1 MSDFETG
8 TFKPYRFTSKVHLG
22 AVQQDVP
29 EGTVVEFDGSV
40 MRWGGQTYTVPQL
53 QAGIRAGWLVPAE
66 DQTSTYRPQ
75 PAGVRVRPAQSA
87 GNERGE
93 PMQME
98 EASEEEQIVGSV
110 DKFKNHQDEAREAAA
125 ITPPRP
131 DPAQATTKTAP
142 PLPVDAP
149 IEDAPYA
156 PGEEATSTPVPE
168 KATMT
173 VSEEPPTEV
182 EYQTPAPPPAPATE
196 PQTTKVGRQME
207 VISDTAENEDA
218 EPVANIRTPAKQK
231 TLITDSS
238 AAAHEVSKLDNKPP
252 PKAEKITKAGSQ
264 DIKATGPDGATGD
277 VSEAKAGDD
286 LTDILPDAASTPAP
300 EPTPQINWDTKAH
313 WRSRVQKAV
322 NEHGDNPAAI
332 RQILSQES
340 PNVAKHIRSML
351 AREGK
356 QVE

>member
-8 TFKPYRFTSKVHLG
+8 VFKSYRFTSKVHLG

-29 EGTVVEFDGSV
+29 EGTIVEFDGSV
-40 MRWGGQTYTVPQL
+40 MKWGGQTYTVPQL

-66 DQTSTYRPQ
+66 DQTSTYKPQ

-110 DKFKNHQDEAREAAA
+110 DGFKDHQNEAREAAA

-131 DPAQATTKTAP
+131 PQAQATTKTAP

-156 PGEEATSTPVPE
+156 PGEEPTSTPVPE
-168 KATMT
+168 KATVTM
-173 VSEEPPTEV
+173 SEEPPTEV
-182 EYQTPAPPPAPATE
+182 EYTTPAPPPVPT
-196 PQTTKVGRQME
+196 PQPDQPKTGRTME
-207 VISDTAENEDA
+207 VISDTAENEGA
-218 EPVANIRTPAKQK
+218 EAVANIRTPAKQK
-231 TLITDSS
+231 TLITDGSK
-238 AAAHEVSKLDNKPP
+238 AAQEVSKLDNKPP
-252 PKAEKITKAGSQ
+252 PKAEKIAKTESQ
-264 DIKATGPDGATGD
+264 DIRATGPDGATGD
-277 VSEAKAGDD
+277 VSEAKSGDD
-286 LTDILPDAASTPAP
+286 LTDLLPDAASTP
-300 EPTPQINWDTKAH
+300 TPPSTPNINWDTKAH

-322 NEHGDNPAAI
+322 NEYGDNPAAI
-332 RQILSQES
+332 RQILAQES

-356 QVE
+356 NVE